1 MSVDR
6 PGTILERLWTP
17 FRNQSGLRRSLLLM
31 SPLIIFELLVF
42 VAPFIILIRISLS
55 EQSQGIPYAEGTFSI
70 ASYIE
75 VIRSELLQG
84 IIIYSF
90 QLGVIATVI
99 TVTLAVF
106 YAYAAWRASGLLKS
120 ALLFSVI
127 LPLLTTLVIKTYTWI
142 PLLAPNGT
150 LNNLLLAVQLL
161 QSPVQLAPNTI
172 GVIVGQVYII
182 FPYAML
188 SVYSVLSSV
197 KWELVEA
204 ARDLGAGR
212 VRSFFE
218 VVLPDIMPGITVAT
232 VISFAWSVG
241 AYSAPALLG
250 AGSDRTFALEVQE
263 QMLINFNW
271 PIATALSTIMLVL
284 MLVSI
289 LFIYVTLGR
298 IGGNLQ
304 NVSQ

>member
-1 MSVDR
+1 
-6 PGTILERLWTP
+6 
-17 FRNQSGLRRSLLLM
+17 
-31 SPLIIFELLVF
+31 
-42 VAPFIILIRISLS
+42 
-55 EQSQGIPYAEGTFSI
+55 
-70 ASYIE
+70 
-75 VIRSELLQG
+75 
-84 IIIYSF
+84 
-90 QLGVIATVI
+90 
-99 TVTLAVF
+99 
-106 YAYAAWRASGLLKS
+106 
-120 ALLFSVI
+120 
-127 LPLLTTLVIKTYTWI
+127 
-142 PLLAPNGT
+142 
-150 LNNLLLAVQLL
+150 
-161 QSPVQLAPNTI
+161 
-172 GVIVGQVYII
+172 
-182 FPYAML
+182 ML

>member
-1 MSVDR
+1 
-6 PGTILERLWTP
+6 
-17 FRNQSGLRRSLLLM
+17 M